1 MGGVFIQKL
10 KPPACYFTKGD
21 SRNLAKFL
29 ESPFLKNIFKWLF
42 PILCKTDLLPCET
55 VYIIDFEHVKGNWNI
70 ARAVAIIVK
79 LEGRNSCC

>member
-1 MGGVFIQKL
+1 MGICMGGVFIQKL

-29 ESPFLKNIFKWLF
+29 ESPFLKNI
-42 PILCKTDLLPCET
+42 CKTDLLPCET